1 MTSTVE
7 YSGYTYLLPWLHTC
21 LVRVRV
27 RVRVRIRVRVRV
39 RVRVRARALTLTL
52 TLTLTLILTLTLT
65 LTMGRHDLVGVL
77 AGQPIRLLS
86 RVLDAT
92 GSSSGSSG

>member
-1 MTSTVE
+1 MKPITLRTVLGSHGPVTSTVK
-7 YSGYTYLLPWLHTC
+7 YSGHTYLLPWLH
-21 LVRVRV
+21 LS
-27 RVRVRIRVRVRV
+27 
-39 RVRVRARALTLTL
+39 L
-52 TLTLTLILTLTLT
+52 
-65 LTMGRHDLVGVL
+65 GRHDLVSVL